1 MVCRLPFASGLSRK
15 SNLGESPNVR
25 SKHAARKMAPAVA
38 SLTSVIMAGYI
49 NRAGSLASVK
59 LYFVLASERRL
70 PLESDFATAC
80 ALRSSS
86 YDSESSRTRPT
97 FMPRSRN

>member
-1 MVCRLPFASGLSRK
+1 MTPFRRDLR
-15 SNLGESPNVR
+15 EEQTVVT
-25 SKHAARKMAPAVA
+25 PAVA
-38 SLTSVIMAGYI
+38 FLTPVIMAGYI
-49 NRAGSLASVK
+49 SSAGLLASVK

-70 PLESDFATAC
+70 PLESDFATAG

-86 YDSESSRTRPT
+86 YDSESSRARPA